1 MRHSFVVG
9 LLVCLLGYA
18 SWDLQAQDVSVAAAL
33 AVNQDTPPASGTT
46 AEKKDDS
53 AKKDQDK
60 KENVGAEKKDSGVDK
75 KEPAEQTKKNSE
87 PASDEKKE
95 LSDPKANNAAKKDEK
110 PADAK
115 VDSAKPE
122 EKKPDADK
130 PDDKK
135 AKNVQSLALFALDSD
150 LPEGA
155 GQGGLFGDLAPSLHK
170 VIERIDQAAK
180 DKKITGIVLRLQSPT
195 LGSGKVE
202 ELRAAVARARKSGK
216 KVYALVDDISNGDYR
231 LATACDEIIMPPSGS
246 VTVSGVRAEVTF
258 YKDLLDKLGVKA
270 DMLQVG
276 DFKGAAE
283 PLTRSEMSPEFRKQF
298 ETVIDDLYNHLID
311 TITTERKLDRGRVKD
326 LLDEGLFTAAEAK
339 QAGLIDRVAY
349 EDEFRASLKEQLT
362 ADEIKLV
369 EDYAKQKMDVDFSG
383 LGGMMKLMEMMAGG
397 SKAKASGK
405 GKKIAIVYA
414 VGIIMPGEST
424 TGFFEATLGGDTL
437 VKALREAE
445 EDEKVAAIVLRVNSP
460 GGSALASDLVWRE
473 VTRIKK
479 PIVAS
484 MGDIAASGG
493 YYISM
498 GADKILAEPAT
509 ITGSIGVVGGKVA
522 LGGLFSKIGV
532 KTEIISRGK
541 NSGWESMDQPFT
553 DSERAVWLKIMKDIY
568 KQFTTKAAE
577 GRKME
582 VAQLESL
589 AQGRIYTGRQAV
601 ANRLVDQ
608 LGTLDDAVAEAKK
621 LAGIDAS
628 EQVEQLILPKPKSLL
643 EELLMGPSLEA
654 KLHARLHDLKG
665 IAPALLDMLDDA
677 ARLPRL
683 FSEPGVTV
691 MPFRMRVR

>member
-1 MRHSFVVG
+1 MRHSLIFG
-9 LLVCLLGYA
+9 LLVCLIGYGSSELFGQSAGVAGAQVAESPAASAPAAEQKALGEPKA
-18 SWDLQAQDVSVAAAL
+18 DSA
-33 AVNQDTPPASGTT
+33 T
-46 AEKKDDS
+46 KDD
-53 AKKDQDK
+53 Q
-60 KENVGAEKKDSGVDK
+60 
-75 KEPAEQTKKNSE
+75 P
-87 PASDEKKE
+87 SDEKKADQALAE
-95 LSDPKANNAAKKDEK
+95 AKPTD
-110 PADAK
+110 
-115 VDSAKPE
+115 VAKPE
-122 EKKPDADK
+122 EKKSKDIR
-130 PDDKK
+130 
-135 AKNVQSLALFALDSD
+135 SLAMFALDSD
-150 LPEGA
+150 LPEGS
-155 GQGGLFGDLAPSLHK
+155 GQGGLLGDFAPSLHK
-170 VIERIDQAAK
+170 VIERIEQATK
-180 DKKITGIVLRLQSPT
+180 DKKIEGIVLRLQSPG

-202 ELRAAVARARKSGK
+202 ELRAAVARARKGGK

-231 LATACDEIIMPPSGS
+231 LAAACDEIIMPPSGS
-246 VTVSGVRAEVTF
+246 VTISGVRAEVTF

-283 PLTRSEMSPEFRKQF
+283 PLTRNEMSPEFRKQF
-298 ETVIDDLYNHLID
+298 ETVIDDLYNQMID
-311 TITTERKLDRGRVKD
+311 TIATERKLDRGRVKD

-349 EDEFRASLKEQLT
+349 EDEFRAALKDQSK

-369 EDYAKQKMDVDFSG
+369 EDYAKQKMDVDLSG

-397 SKAKASGK
+397 SKSKSGGK

-414 VGIIMPGEST
+414 VGVIMPGESMS
-424 TGFFEATLGGDTL
+424 GFFEATLGGDTI

-484 MGDIAASGG
+484 MGDMAASGG

-498 GADKILAEPAT
+498 GADKIVAEPAT

-522 LGGLFSKIGV
+522 LGGLFSKAGV
-532 KTEIISRGK
+532 KTEVISRGK
-541 NSGWESMDQPFT
+541 NSGWESLDQPFT
-553 DSERAVWLKIMKDIY
+553 DSEREAWLKIMKDIY
-568 KQFTTKAAE
+568 KQFTTKAAD

-582 VAQLESL
+582 VAQLETL
-589 AQGRIYTGRQAV
+589 AGGRIYTGRQAV

-621 LAGIDAS
+621 LAGIDEG
-628 EQVEQLILPKPKSLL
+628 EQVERLILPKPKSFL

-654 KLHARLHDLKG
+654 KVRSRLETELN
-665 IAPALLDMLDDA
+665 ATVPALFHMLDDA

-691 MPFRMRVR
+691 MPFRMRIR